1 MDKVGRIFSLMGK
14 SSSGKDTVFKA
25 LIDDKELELQPII
38 PYTTRPIRH
47 NEKNGS
53 EYYFID
59 EHMLLS
65 YRKAGKVIEQRD
77 YQTVKGLWSYCTI
90 DDGQFN
96 LDEANYLII
105 ATLESYKYLREY
117 FGAEHVVPIYIYVED
132 GLRLQRAL
140 DRERTQESPNY
151 YELCR
156 RFLADSADF
165 SNEKLL
171 SLGIS
176 TAFSNN
182 DLQNCIEN
190 IKKEVLG
197 QLF

>member
-1 MDKVGRIFSLMGK
+1 MGKIFCLMGK

-25 LIDDKELELQPII
+25 LINDKELELQPII

-47 NEKNGS
+47 NEKNGR

-59 EHMLLS
+59 ETILLS
-65 YRKAGKVIEQRD
+65 YRTAGKVIEQRN

-105 ATLESYKYLREY
+105 ATLESYKHLREY

-151 YELCR
+151 DELCR

-165 SNEKLL
+165 SKEKLL

-176 TAFSNN
+176 ESFNN
-182 DLQNCIEN
+182 ADLQNCIEN